1 MGFKSPLF
9 LFLLFLVI
17 PLIYRLYFKI
27 KFDAVMC
34 YPLQNGLSTVIGS
47 GGRLRWGLI
56 VTLYVLSYTFIVISL
71 AGPRTGKMFEKR
83 LSEGV
88 DIMIALDVSGSMRS
102 VDDKVAVRAA
112 NRRGVYYDPSN
123 SLTNRL
129 EYAKKFTEDFIW
141 KRIDDRVGFVVFAGY
156 CYTKCPLTFDKLLLV
171 RILREIDF
179 KDVDVQSTAIGM
191 AIANG
196 VNRLL
201 DSKAKSRILILIT
214 DGVNNAGNIAP
225 ITAAKVAQAMG
236 VKVYTIGFGS
246 NNPVMPS
253 NRKGYFVPS
262 RTTID
267 EGVLKKIAKLTGG
280 LYFRATAGE
289 RLSEIYDKI
298 DDLEKSVIE
307 KQVFV
312 EYEELYQIFLFIGMF
327 LLLVAHLFRYVVFK
341 VGPGE
346 LS

>member
-17 PLIYRLYFKI
+17 PLFYRLYYRLKS
-27 KFDAVMC
+27 DTAMR
-34 YPLQNGLSTVIGS
+34 YPLQNGLSSILGS
-47 GGRLRWGLI
+47 GGRLQWGFI
-56 VTLYVLSYTFIVISL
+56 VLLYLLAYSFLVISL
-71 AGPRTGKMFEKR
+71 AGPRTGRVFEKR

-102 VDDKVAVRAA
+102 VDDKVAVSSAMA
-112 NRRGVYYDPSN
+112 RGAYYDPN
-123 SLTNRL
+123 GNLTNRL
-129 EYAKKFTEDFIW
+129 EYAKKFTEEFIL
-141 KRIDDRVGFVVFAGY
+141 KRDDDRLGFVVFAGY
-156 CYTKCPLTFDKLLLV
+156 CYTKCPLTFDRSLLV
-171 RILREIDF
+171 RILGGIDF
-179 KDVDVQSTAIGM
+179 KDVNVQSTAIGM

-196 VNRLL
+196 VNRLQ
-201 DSKAKSRILILIT
+201 DSKAKSKILILIT

-225 ITAAKVAQAMG
+225 ITAAQVAQAMG

-246 NNPVMPS
+246 ANPIIPQG
-253 NRKGYFVPS
+253 RKGYFVPS

-267 EGVLKKIAKLTGG
+267 EKVLKEIAKLTGG
-280 LYFRATAGE
+280 QYFRATAGE

-298 DDLEKSVIE
+298 DELEKSIIE

-312 EYEELYQIFLFIGMF
+312 EYEELYQSFLFIALF
-327 LLLVAHLFRYVVFK
+327 LLLAAHIFRYIIFQ
-341 VGPGE
+341 VGPGD